1 MLLIFLF
8 IAGTVIF
15 RILKRT
21 ADFSLNTE
29 DNVPQIQ
36 NKPLPLPK
44 RSKLFLEQSMR
55 ERQNALGK
63 LCLFIFQWCHT
74 AVFVV
79 QTKYI

>member
-1 MLLIFLF
+1 MAFTPDILHFLLIA
-8 IAGTVIF
+8 AGTVLF

-21 ADFSLNTE
+21 ADFNLNTE
-29 DNVPQIQ
+29 NNVPQIQ

-63 LCLFIFQWCHT
+63 
-74 AVFVV
+74 
-79 QTKYI
+79 